1 MRSVHFLFF
10 LMIFVS
16 VNAYASDVV
25 TYDPTDPTVPNR
37 VTSYQRSVDTGVYDP
52 LPNVKIKSDPPH
64 LIKPLTSIP
73 DQSVPI
79 RYWKV
84 VGSDAVE
91 MAQTEKDVLDAPI
104 LAEQARQ
111 QAFTDEISG
120 TTGNDICNAE
130 LSVIAS
136 KLDTLKAANQADI
149 DAITNVASAKVALT
163 NMNNRYDLVLR
174 RIARCL
180 RARSR

>member
-1 MRSVHFLFF
+1 MKNLAVFLCVLSVCG
-10 LMIFVS
+10 VS
-16 VNAYASDVV
+16 FSEELGWTVAI
-25 TYDPTDPTVPNR
+25 DPTSKVVIER
-37 VTSYQRSVDTGVYDP
+37 SYGIIVMSHR
-52 LPNVKIKSDPPH
+52 
-64 LIKPLTSIP
+64 PLTVSGVPSIVIEQNP
-73 DQSVPI
+73 KYLAWHDLNLDGVPQSNEIEPMTQ
-79 RYWKV
+79 
-84 VGSDAVE
+84 A
-91 MAQTEKDVLDAPI
+91 EKDAFDAPI